1 MLDQDT
7 RYVFFNRL
15 VLGVNK
21 ADAVPVPIDELLSGL
36 LARYNNDE
44 CVKELDS
51 NTATIRIK
59 RLIHSP
65 GTKALTMLFQL
76 ADQKVADPS
85 FAHLKTGK
93 ARRVKKNQ
101 DEGGAVTAHV
111 VIDLNPDVEG
121 QAKGSTYQY
130 RMMIEEVPRLSRLHI
145 TSLLHQELKAASKA
159 AGLTYEPQ
167 QGKTHTVRAKAD
179 IEGEVADLDE
189 ELFNGTVR
197 GVELYSY
204 EQVGDGLDDEYKL
217 KERRRSLIL
226 RPAEPATGSKIQAFL
241 TWARQQGK
249 KEKLSKM
256 RLRYERSDGKER
268 TAALAVGLD
277 QDHQSEKIANALTRC
292 QYLKGFE
299 PPLEQCEDDI
309 RPDLARRMLKALR
322 A

>member
-21 ADAVPVPIDELLSGL
+21 ADAVPVPIDDLLSGL
-36 LARYNNDE
+36 LARYNSDE
-44 CVKELDS
+44 SFKELDG

-59 RLIHSP
+59 RLDYSP
-65 GTKALTMLFQL
+65 GTKALTLLFQL

-85 FAHLKTGK
+85 FAHLKTGL
-93 ARRVKKNQ
+93 ARRVKKRTN
-101 DEGGAVTAHV
+101 EGGAVTAHV
-111 VIDLNPDVEG
+111 VIDLEPDVEG

-167 QGKTHTVRAKAD
+167 EGKKLTVRAKAD

-197 GVELYSY
+197 AVELYSY

-226 RPAEPATGSKIQAFL
+226 RPAEPATGSKIEAFL
-241 TWARQQGK
+241 RWAQLEGK
-249 KEKLSKM
+249 KEKLGGM
-256 RLRYERSDGKER
+256 RLRFSRADGKER
-268 TAALAVGLD
+268 TAALAVATD
-277 QDHQSEKIANALTRC
+277 QDHQVERIANALVRC
-292 QYLKGFE
+292 KYLKGFD
-299 PPLEQCEDDI
+299 PPLEQCEDEI
-309 RPDLARRMLKALR
+309 RSDLALRMLKALR